1 MCGIV
6 AVVRRRATR
15 EPVTVDSL
23 VDEMSSVETAL
34 SAPDAATGPALAA
47 VADRLEAVNTSL
59 QGVPGLL
66 TMLADPASTDHLRHL
81 GERVDLALVE
91 IEAQLDDPLT
101 ADGIPDAADTGTA
114 ETGTAGTDAAGT
126 GTAGTDAADTTG
138 DGHRGPAADL
148 EETNA
153 ALIRCKDAIWAI
165 RRDRFG
171 AASAVE
177 ELVPGIES
185 PDALGIV
192 LSMHQALSSIDRMEV
207 RGRDSAG
214 VEVQLVGHG
223 LDPSDPAVAELIA
236 GRDNPSFTSGSV
248 RFAGETLVIVYKAA
262 AEIGELGDNTA
273 AIRRSIKADPL
284 LRMVLESAGVEA
296 IVLAHTRWASIGIAS
311 EPNAHPQCSDEIG
324 SGVGVVQDPSLPFVT
339 TVANGDIDNHADLI
353 VSDDLRIPADVTTD
367 AKVIPTLFARQVA
380 DGLDPLEAF
389 RETVSRLEGSTAIAS
404 AVTSQP
410 DRIYV
415 ALRGSGQ
422 AAYIGFAE
430 DTFIVASEPYGVVED
445 ASTYLRMDGET
456 PSNSDNPTGSR
467 GQIVE
472 LSIAGAG
479 TLEGVRR
486 WSYDSSELPVT
497 ADEIHSAEVT
507 TRDIDRG
514 DFKHYLLKEITDSPS
529 SFRKTLRGKL
539 VEQGDRIGVVLGP
552 DVMPDTVREGLR
564 SGTIRRIQ
572 VIGQGTAAI
581 AGQSLAHHLAD
592 FTTGSSL
599 QVEAVLATELSGFRL
614 RPDMS
619 DTLVVAISQSGTTT
633 DTNRTVDLV
642 RARGANVIAIVN
654 RRGSDLSDKADGVLY
669 TSDGRDVEMSV
680 ASTKAFYAQVA
691 AGLLLAQVIADEV
704 PGGTPSSDPEQQV
717 ILHALLELPAKMEQ
731 TLSVRTQAAEAA
743 AAFAPSRRY
752 WAIAGNGV
760 NQIAAREI
768 RVKLSELCY
777 KAIACDG
784 TEDKKHIDLSS
795 EPMILVCAAGLV
807 GSTADDVAK
816 EVAIFRSHKA
826 APIVIASDGDRAFA
840 SAMAVLSVP
849 STHERLAFI
858 LSTMAGHIF
867 GYEAALAIDAQA
879 MPLRVAK
886 AAIDSAAAQI
896 GGSPGGEGARTATA
910 ATAGSTTA
918 GSVVT
923 NGVDPTVLLD
933 RVHDELVPCASSYM
947 DGLRSGAYNGHL
959 EASTASRLAG
969 HFRYATGTSPLD
981 SYQVEFGKVGSPGV
995 VLEDLSLSLSAAIE
1009 ELTRPVDAIKH
1020 QAKTVTVGIS
1030 RSDESLLQVPLVT
1043 QVLEAGSPRD
1053 RLEYSTLRSLADLDP
1068 AVVEVTGFTRY
1079 GVDHGDDLERAT
1091 LVVVDR
1097 GGISLGLSSRV
1108 DRDPRLRGTKALV
1121 ARERELM
1128 VAKGRSDDRLVLII
1142 PEIKDGT
1149 TTGLQLL
1156 HIAVIDHLPAAT
1168 ARSVMEGY
1176 RRRFQALR
1184 DAVTETEDV
1193 FRDDLLA
1200 EQSVQD
1206 LLTVPILDLADRWRS

>member
-15 EPVTVDSL
+15 GPVAVDSL
-23 VDEMSSVETAL
+23 TDEMSSLEAAL
-34 SAPDAATGPALAA
+34 REPGAATVQVLAS
-47 VADRLEAVNTSL
+47 VADRLERVNTSL

-66 TMLADPASTDHLRHL
+66 TMFTDSTATDRLQQLA
-81 GERVDLALVE
+81 GRVDEAISE
-91 IEAQLDDPLT
+91 IEAQLDDPL
-101 ADGIPDAADTGTA
+101 AVDGSDNGGSA
-114 ETGTAGTDAAGT
+114 DAAGDSPV
-126 GTAGTDAADTTG
+126 AGG
-138 DGHRGPAADL
+138 GPLADL

-165 RRDRFG
+165 CRDRFG
-171 AASAVE
+171 AATAVE
-177 ELVPGIES
+177 QLVPGIES
-185 PDALGIV
+185 PEALGIV
-192 LSMHQALSSIDRMEV
+192 FSMHQALSSIDRMEV

-214 VEVQLVGHG
+214 VEVQLTGHG
-223 LDPSDPAVAELIA
+223 LDPSDPVVAELIA
-236 GRDNPSFTSGSV
+236 GRGDASFVSGSV
-248 RFAGETLVIVYKAA
+248 RFAGDTLVIVYKAA

-273 AIRRSIKADPL
+273 AIRQEISADPL
-284 LRMVLESAGVEA
+284 LRMVLASPEVEA

-324 SGVGVVQDPSLPFVT
+324 SGIGLVQDGSIPFVT

-353 VSDDLRIPADVTTD
+353 VSDELHIPADVTTD
-367 AKVIPTLFARQVA
+367 AKVIPTLFARQVTA
-380 DGLDPLEAF
+380 GLEPLEAF

-410 DRIYV
+410 DRIYI

-422 AAYIGFAE
+422 AAYIGFA
-430 DTFIVASEPYGVVED
+430 DDAFIVASEPYGVVED

-456 PSNSDNPTGSR
+456 PSNPDNPTGSR

-472 LSIAGAG
+472 LRMDGAG
-479 TLEGVRR
+479 TLDGMSR

-497 ADEIHSAEVT
+497 TGEIHSAEVT

-539 VEQGDRIGVVLGP
+539 IERGDQIEVVLGSDVVP
-552 DVMPDTVREGLR
+552 DAVREALR
-564 SGTIRRIQ
+564 SGAIRRVQ

-592 FTTGSSL
+592 FATGSSL
-599 QVEAVLATELSGFRL
+599 QIEAVLATELSGFRL

-642 RARGANVIAIVN
+642 RSRGANVIAIVN

-704 PGGTPSSDPEQQV
+704 PGGTPSSDPEQQAV
-717 ILHALLELPAKMEQ
+717 LHALLELPSKMEEA
-731 TLSVRTQAAEAA
+731 LSVREQAAEAA

-826 APIVIASDGDRAFA
+826 APIVIASDGDRAFS

-849 STHERLAFI
+849 ATHERLAFI

-879 MPLRVAK
+879 MPLRIAK

-896 GGSPGGEGARTATA
+896 GGGSASDNARPGAVVP
-910 ATAGSTTA
+910 AGS
-918 GSVVT
+918 GVT
-923 NGVDPTVLLD
+923 NGADPKVLLD
-933 RVHDELVPCASSYM
+933 RVHDELVPCAASYI
-947 DGLRSGAYNGHL
+947 DGLRSGVYNGHL

-969 HFRYATGTSPLD
+969 HFRYATGISPLD
-981 SYQVEFGKVGSPGV
+981 AYQVEFGKVGSPGV

-1030 RSDESLLQVPLVT
+1030 RSDESLLQVPLVAEA
-1043 QVLEAGSPRD
+1043 LEAGSPRD

-1097 GGISLGLSSRV
+1097 GGISLGLPSRV

-1128 VAKGRSDDRLVLII
+1128 VAKGRSDGRLVLII

-1156 HIAVIDHLPAAT
+1156 HVAVTDRLPAAT

-1200 EQSVQD
+1200 EQSVED
-1206 LLTVPILDLADRWRS
+1206 LLTVPILDLADRWRN

>member
-15 EPVTVDSL
+15 DPIAVDSL
-23 VDEMSSVETAL
+23 IDEMTSLETEL
-34 SAPDAATGPALAA
+34 SAVDTTIGEVLER
-47 VADRLEAVNTSL
+47 VADRLEKVNVTL
-59 QGVPGLL
+59 QGVPGLR
-66 TMLADPASTDHLRHL
+66 TMLADPSATELF
-81 GERVDLALVE
+81 GAVAARVDAAIAT
-91 IEAQLDDPLT
+91 IEADLDEPIAANGSIS
-101 ADGIPDAADTGTA
+101 ADGVSDP
-114 ETGTAGTDAAGT
+114 TAGSA
-126 GTAGTDAADTTG
+126 
-138 DGHRGPAADL
+138 RDL
-148 EETNA
+148 EGTNA
-153 ALIRCKDAIWAI
+153 ALIRCKDAMWSI
-165 RRDRFG
+165 RRDRLG
-171 AASAVE
+171 AAAAVS
-177 ELVPGIES
+177 ELVPGIDS
-185 PDALGIV
+185 PQALGV
-192 LSMHQALSSIDRMEV
+192 VFSMHQALSSIDRMEV

-214 VEVQLVGHG
+214 VEVQLTGHG
-223 LDPSDPAVAELIA
+223 LDPSDPVVAEMIE
-236 GRDNPSFTSGSV
+236 GRGGVSFTSGSV

-273 AIRRSIKADPL
+273 VIRRSIAGDPL
-284 LRMVLESAGVEA
+284 LRLALESPEIEA

-311 EPNAHPQCSDEIG
+311 EPNAHPQSSDEIG
-324 SGVGVVQDPSLPFVT
+324 SATGVVVDPGVAFVT

-353 VSDDLRIPADVTTD
+353 ASDDLRIPGDVTTD
-367 AKVIPTLFARQVA
+367 AKVIPTLFARRVQS
-380 DGLDPLEAF
+380 GLAPLEAF

-404 AVTSQP
+404 ATTTEP
-410 DRIYV
+410 DRIHV

-422 AAYIGFAE
+422 AAYIGLAE
-430 DTFIVASEPYGVVED
+430 DAFIVASEPYGVVED

-456 PSNSDNPTGSR
+456 PANADNPTGSR
-467 GQIVE
+467 GQIIE
-472 LSIAGAG
+472 LSVEGAG
-479 TLEGVRR
+479 TLDGMRR
-486 WSYDSSELPVT
+486 WSYDSSELPVSP
-497 ADEIHSAEVT
+497 DEIHSAEVT

-539 VEQGDRIGVVLGP
+539 VERGDQIGVVLGTDVIP
-552 DVMPDTVREGLR
+552 DAVREALR
-564 SGTIRRIQ
+564 SGRIRRVQ

-581 AGQSLAHHLAD
+581 AGQSLAHHLGD
-592 FTTGSSL
+592 FTAGSPL
-599 QVEAVLATELSGFRL
+599 QVEAVLATELSGFRM

-642 RARGANVIAIVN
+642 RSRGANVIAIVN

-704 PGGTPSSDPEQQV
+704 PGGTRSSDPEQQE
-717 ILHALLELPAKMEQ
+717 ILRALLELPAKMQE
-731 TLSVRTQAAEAA
+731 TLSVRPRAAEAA

-826 APIVIASDGDRAFA
+826 APIVIASDGDRAFS

-849 STHERLAFI
+849 ATHERLAFI

-879 MPLRVAK
+879 MPLRLAK
-886 AAIDSAAAQI
+886 AAIDAAAVRLGGGSEDRKVAVSNPPDRSAA
-896 GGSPGGEGARTATA
+896 
-910 ATAGSTTA
+910 STD
-918 GSVVT
+918 GI
-923 NGVDPTVLLD
+923 DPTTLLE
-933 RVHDELVPCASSYM
+933 RVQDELVPCASSYI
-947 DGLRSGAYNGHL
+947 DGLRSGSYNGHL

-969 HFRYATGTSPLD
+969 HFRYATGISPLD

-995 VLEDLSLSLSAAIE
+995 VLEDLSVSLSAAIE
-1009 ELTRPVDAIKH
+1009 ELTRPIDAIKH

-1030 RSDESLLQVPLVT
+1030 RSDESLLQVPLVAR
-1043 QVLEAGSPRD
+1043 VLESGSPRD

-1068 AVVEVTGFTRY
+1068 AILEVTGFTRY
-1079 GVDHGDDLERAT
+1079 GVDHGEDLERAT
-1091 LVVVDR
+1091 VVVVDR

-1128 VAKGRSDDRLVLII
+1128 VAKGRSDGRLVLII

-1156 HIAVIDHLPAAT
+1156 HVSVVDHLPAAT

-1176 RRRFQALR
+1176 RRRYQALR

-1200 EQSVQD
+1200 EQSLQD